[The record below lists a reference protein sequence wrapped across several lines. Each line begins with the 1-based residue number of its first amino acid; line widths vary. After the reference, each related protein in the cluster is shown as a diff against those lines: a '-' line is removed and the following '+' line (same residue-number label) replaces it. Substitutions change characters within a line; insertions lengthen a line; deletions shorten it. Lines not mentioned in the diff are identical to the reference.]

1 MASKVALITGGAA
14 GFGLAIT
21 EKLLEQQYRV
31 LVLDISVPGD
41 TADGDNKLVLRG
53 DVTKQAEWERAVGTV
68 LDKWGRLDVVVNNA
82 GINMTG
88 KDTHTVDEDFF
99 DRLVN
104 INLKSVYHS
113 ITACTP
119 VMLKQKSGVFIHISS
134 VGALRPKPKIAYYC
148 ATKAA
153 IIAISKSIAI
163 EYAPHVRSVVIA
175 PSMGNTGMMQL
186 NLGPGVEATPE
197 NIAPMLANIPMGRAC
212 EPSDVAATVAFLAS
226 DDACYLTGN
235 VVEVDGGRCI

>member
-1 MASKVALITGGAA
+1 MVQKVALVTGGAA

-21 EKLLEQQYRV
+21 NKLLEQKYRV
-31 LVLDISVPGD
+31 LVVDISVPND
-41 TADGDNKLVLRG
+41 STDGDNKLVLRG
-53 DVTKQAEWERAVGTV
+53 DVTQEADWTRAVNTA
-68 LDKWGRLDVVVNNA
+68 LEKWGRLDVVVNNA

-88 KDTHTVDEDFF
+88 KDTHEVDEAFF
-99 DRLVN
+99 DRLIN
-104 INLKSVYHS
+104 INVKSVFHS
-113 ITACTP
+113 IHACAP

-186 NLGPGVEATPE
+186 NLGPGVEATAE

>member
-1 MASKVALITGGAA
+1 MDSKVALVTGGAA

-21 EKLLEQQYRV
+21 EKLLAQKYRV
-31 LVLDISVPGD
+31 LVIDISVAVD
-41 TADGDNKLVLRG
+41 SQSDDKIVLRG
-53 DVTKQAEWERAVGTV
+53 DVTQKTDWTRAVSTV
-68 LDKWGRLDVVVNNA
+68 LEKWGRLDVVVNNA

-88 KDTHTVDEDFF
+88 KDTHTVDEAFF
-99 DRLVN
+99 DRLMN
-104 INLKSVYHS
+104 INVKSVYHS
-113 ITACTP
+113 ISACAP

-153 IIAISKSIAI
+153 VIAISKSIAI
-163 EYAPHVRSVVIA
+163 EYAPVCALCRDCAVNGQHRD
-175 PSMGNTGMMQL
+175 L

-226 DDACYLTGN
+226 DDACYITGN

>member
-1 MASKVALITGGAA
+1 MAPKVALVTGGAG

-21 EKLLEQQYRV
+21 DKLLEQQYRV
-31 LVLDISVPGD
+31 LVLDISVSAD
-41 TADGDNKLVLRG
+41 ITDGDCKLVLRG
-53 DVTKQAEWERAVGTV
+53 DVTKQADWERAVGAV
-68 LDKWGRLDVVVNNA
+68 LERWGRLDVVVNNA
-82 GINMTG
+82 GINMSG
-88 KDTHTVDEDFF
+88 KDTHTVDEAFF
-99 DRLVN
+99 DRLMN
-104 INLKSVYHS
+104 INVKSVYHS
-113 ITACTP
+113 IAACAP
-119 VMLKQKSGVFIHISS
+119 VYVKSGVFIHISS

>member
-1 MASKVALITGGAA
+1 MASSSKVALVMGGAA

-21 EKLLEQQYRV
+21 EKLVQSYRV
-31 LVLDISVPGD
+31 LVLDISVP
-41 TADGDNKLVLRG
+41 ADSTSDNGTRLVLRG
-53 DVTKQAEWERAVGTV
+53 DVTQRADWERAVSKV
-68 LDKWGRLDVVVNNA
+68 KEAWGHLDVVA
-82 GINMTG
+82 
-88 KDTHTVDEDFF
+88 FF
-99 DRLVN
+99 DRLMN
-104 INLKSVYHS
+104 INVKSVYHS
-113 ITACTP
+113 VSVCAP
-119 VMLKQKSGVFIHISS
+119 VMLAQKSGVFIHISS

-163 EYAPHVRSVVIA
+163 EYAPYVRSVVIA

-186 NLGPGVEATPE
+186 NLGPGVAPTKE
-197 NIAPMLANIPMGRAC
+197 NIAPMLANIAMGRAC

-226 DDACYLTGN
+226 DDGYITGN

>member
-1 MASKVALITGGAA
+1 M
-14 GFGLAIT
+14 
-21 EKLLEQQYRV
+21 
-31 LVLDISVPGD
+31 
-41 TADGDNKLVLRG
+41 N
-53 DVTKQAEWERAVGTV
+53 
-68 LDKWGRLDVVVNNA
+68 LDVMVNNP

-88 KDTHTVDEDFF
+88 KDTHTVDEAFF
-99 DRLVN
+99 DWFIN

-119 VMLKQKSGVFIHISS
+119 VMLKQKSGVFIHVSS
-134 VGALRPKPKIAYYC
+134 VGALCPKPQIGYYC

-163 EYAPHVRSVVIA
+163 EYAPYVCSVVIA

-186 NLGPGVEATPE
+186 NLGPGMSRV
-197 NIAPMLANIPMGRAC
+197 C
-212 EPSDVAATVAFLAS
+212 EPSDVASTVAFLAS

-235 VVEVDGGRCI
+235 VVEVDGGHNI

>member
-1 MASKVALITGGAA
+1 MTSKVALITGGAG

-21 EKLLEQQYRV
+21 EKLLEQRYRV

-41 TADGDNKLVLRG
+41 SADGDNKLVLRG
-53 DVTKQAEWERAVGTV
+53 DVTKQADWTRAVGTV

-113 ITACTP
+113 ITACAP
-119 VMLKQKSGVFIHISS
+119 VYVLFFSNFLLFEFWSRMLKQKSGVFIHISS
-134 VGALRPKPKIAYYC
+134 VGALRPKPKIAHCEC
-148 ATKAA
+148 A
-153 IIAISKSIAI
+153 
-163 EYAPHVRSVVIA
+163 HD
-175 PSMGNTGMMQL
+175 L
-186 NLGPGVEATPE
+186 
-197 NIAPMLANIPMGRAC
+197 
-212 EPSDVAATVAFLAS
+212 
-226 DDACYLTGN
+226 
-235 VVEVDGGRCI
+235 

>member
-1 MASKVALITGGAA
+1 MDKVALVTGGAA

-21 EKLLEQQYRV
+21 EKLLAQEYRV
-31 LVLDISVPGD
+31 LVLDISVPAD
-41 TADGDNKLVLRG
+41 TQSTDGNKIVLRG
-53 DVTKQAEWERAVGTV
+53 DVTQQTHWARAVSTV
-68 LDKWGRLDVVVNNA
+68 LEKWGRLDVVVNNA

-88 KDTHTVDEDFF
+88 KDTHTVDEAFF
-99 DRLVN
+99 DRLIN

-113 ITACTP
+113 ITACAP
-119 VMLKQKSGVFIHISS
+119 VMLKQKSGVFIHVSS

-163 EYAPHVRSVVIA
+163 EYAPYVRSVVIA

-212 EPSDVAATVAFLAS
+212 EPSDVASTVAFLAS

-235 VVEVDGGRCI
+235 VVEVDGGRHI